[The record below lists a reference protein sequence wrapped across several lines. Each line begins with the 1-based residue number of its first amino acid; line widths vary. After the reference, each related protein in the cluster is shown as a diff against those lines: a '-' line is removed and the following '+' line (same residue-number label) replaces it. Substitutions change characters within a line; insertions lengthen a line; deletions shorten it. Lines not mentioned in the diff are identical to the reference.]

1 MLIARFSLRWSYLA
15 VLLIPVAGY
24 FAALW
29 YYTPPAFHT
38 QFQLKCENQLCHFEL
53 NDEVVRAIES
63 NLQNQLDQA
72 ERLDAFS
79 KPLAG
84 FMRYVPEATNKSTIT
99 YLVSEPQQNASQNA
113 FVICELPSFGTGT
126 FSYNSGIVFEN
137 KTSLDDVPEMV
148 KSINSTLLSCFRGLH
163 SESTKL
169 GLVVA
174 PNATLSVT
182 QPTIDFFIE
191 FSPDSMSKALL
202 ALEVLAVFLAL
213 LPLVR
218 EGVRLLIRGWSYFIK

>member
-126 FSYNSGIVFEN
+126 FSYNSG
-137 KTSLDDVPEMV
+137 MV